1 MTLAEMLAQLA
12 IAELPDLI
20 KLGTAVFNEIQSRT
34 ESGAIQV
41 ASVAAKAATDAAF
54 EEKFGEKP

>member
-1 MTLAEMLAQLA
+1 MTIEEILAQLA

-20 KLGTAVFNEIQSRT
+20 KLGTAVFAEIQSRT

-41 ASVAAKAATDAAF
+41 ASIAAKVATDAAF
-54 EEKFGEKP
+54 ENKFGEKP

>member
-20 KLGTAVFNEIQSRT
+20 KLGQAVFAELQSRS

-41 ASVAAKAATDAAF
+41 ASEAAKVATDAAF
-54 EEKFGEKP
+54 EQKFGEKP